1 MGTGARVF
9 YAIGTFLAMM
19 AVFYIIATSWVGED
33 AWLFGL
39 EWIGAVGLVLATA
52 MSFMLGVYLDF
63 TERRMDIVP
72 EDWEEAEIEDGAGVL
87 SSSPP
92 LDLAIRDGRWCLLPR
107 VGYCLLPALA
117 GGVQCGVPDLDND
130 STEPAVRYSARKA
143 LM

>member
-9 YAIGTFLAMM
+9 YAIGTFLALM

-39 EWIGAVGLVLATA
+39 EWIGAVALVLATA
-52 MSFMLGVYLDF
+52 MAFMLGVYLDF

-87 SSSPP
+87 GFFSPSSIWPFAMAMAICI
-92 LDLAIRDGRWCLLPR
+92 LGLGIAFWQLWLLAIGAVCLIGTTTMLSLQYGIPR
-107 VGYCLLPALA
+107 
-117 GGVQCGVPDLDND
+117 
-130 STEPAVRYSARKA
+130 EKH
-143 LM
+143 